1 MTVFS
6 LKKQGRFSRPRFMVA
21 QIKGWDI
28 SFPRNVPPNLRPG
41 RTQLST
47 LHAEATSCVGFGE
60 GLNAGEELVHGAKS
74 DNLTYLTPKQAKYQ
88 FASGWLL

>member
-1 MTVFS
+1 
-6 LKKQGRFSRPRFMVA
+6 MVA

-28 SFPRNVPPNLRPG
+28 GPSRLVPPTSDRG

-60 GLNAGEELVHGAKS
+60 GINAFGKS
-74 DNLTYLTPKQAKYQ
+74 SFMVQDLITQHQNKQNINFKWVVVEI
-88 FASGWLL
+88 FMV